1 MLLSL
6 DILVMESF
14 NSFNNLFLDV
24 WNNGVFGINATDI
37 IISLAI
43 FLFFYLL
50 RRLIARFIL
59 NRISRIVTKT
69 KNQIDDA
76 VIEVLDGPLKFF
88 PVVIGFFIASSY
100 LNLSDQKQEF
110 IDLFNRSLITVFIFW
125 LLHQL
130 IIPFSF
136 VIKKFESKISKPLV
150 DWTLKGLK
158 ILVIVLGSVAILELW
173 GIRVGPV
180 IAGLGLLGVAVALG
194 AQDLFKNLISG
205 IMILMEK
212 RFTIGDVILV
222 SNEVEGVVE
231 QIGFRSTLVRRFDST
246 PVMVPNYKFAEQSV
260 TNYTRRHHRRI
271 RWLIGL
277 EYRTTIDQL
286 RTIRNR
292 IYDLINNEKDFAKNE
307 NASFYVRIDS
317 FSDSSIDILIQAFTV
332 TNDWGEFL
340 KIKENLAIKIIEIVE
355 ENNGGFAFPSQSIYI
370 ESSPTDKPEIFN
382 SKLKM

>member
-1 MLLSL
+1 
-6 DILVMESF
+6 METF
-14 NSFNNLFLDV
+14 NSFNTLFLDV
-24 WNNGVFGINATDI
+24 WNNGAFGINVTDI
-37 IISLAI
+37 IVSFII
-43 FLFFYLL
+43 FLLFYLL

-59 NRISRIVTKT
+59 NRLSRIVTRTTNK
-69 KNQIDDA
+69 IDDA

-100 LNLSDQKQEF
+100 LDLSNENQNF
-110 IDLFNRSLITVFIFW
+110 IDLLNRSLITIFIFW

-136 VIKKFESKISKPLV
+136 FIKNFESKISKPLV
-150 DWTLKGLK
+150 DWTLKGLR
-158 ILVIVLGSVAILELW
+158 ILVFILGSVAILELW

-180 IAGLGLLGVAVALG
+180 IAGLGLFGVAVALG

-212 RFTIGDVILV
+212 RFTVGDVILV
-222 SNEVEGVVE
+222 SGEVEGVVE

-286 RTIRNR
+286 RDIRKE
-292 IYDLINNEKDFAKNE
+292 ISTLIENENDFAKNE

-317 FSDSSIDILIQAFTV
+317 FSDSSIDMLVQTFTV

-340 KIKENLAIKIIEIVE
+340 KIKESLAVKIIEIVE
-355 ENNGGFAFPSQSIYI
+355 KNSAGFAFPSQSLYV
-370 ESSPTDKPEIFN
+370 EKFPNDKPEIFN
-382 SKLKM
+382 PKKDN

>member
-1 MLLSL
+1 
-6 DILVMESF
+6 MESF
-14 NSFNNLFLDV
+14 NSFTNLFLDV

-37 IISLAI
+37 IVSLVI
-43 FLFFYLL
+43 FLLFYLL

-59 NRISRIVTKT
+59 NRLSRIVSKT
-69 KNQIDDA
+69 SNQIDDA
-76 VIEVLDGPLKFF
+76 VIEVLDGPLKFL
-88 PVVIGFFIASSY
+88 PVVLGFFIASSY
-100 LNLSDQKQEF
+100 LDVSDNNQDF
-110 IDLFNRSLITVFIFW
+110 LDLLNRSLITIFIFW

-136 VIKKFESKISKPLV
+136 VIKNFESKISKPLV

-158 ILVIVLGSVAILELW
+158 ILVIVLGAVAILELW

-180 IAGLGLLGVAVALG
+180 IAGLGLFGVAVALG

-212 RFTIGDVILV
+212 RFTVGDVILV
-222 SNEVEGVVE
+222 SGEVEGVVE

-277 EYRTTIDQL
+277 EYRTSIDQL
-286 RTIRNR
+286 KNIREE
-292 IYDLINNEKDFAKNE
+292 INNLIEKDDNFAKNQ

-317 FSDSSIDILIQAFTV
+317 FSDSSIDMLVQTFTV
-332 TNDWGEFL
+332 TNEWAEFL
-340 KIKENLAIKIIEIVE
+340 KIKENLAVKIIEIVE
-355 ENNGGFAFPSQSIYI
+355 NNEAGFAFPSQSLYV
-370 ESSPTDKPEIFN
+370 EKLSDEKTEIFN
-382 SKLKM
+382 PQSTKK

>member
-1 MLLSL
+1 MLVSL
-6 DILVMESF
+6 NILHMETF
-14 NSFNNLFLDV
+14 NSFNNLFFDV

-37 IISLAI
+37 IISLII
-43 FLFFYLL
+43 FLLFYLL

-59 NRISRIVTKT
+59 NRLSKLVIKTTTK
-69 KNQIDDA
+69 IDDA

-88 PVVIGFFIASSY
+88 PVVLGFFIASSY
-100 LNLSDQKQEF
+100 LDLSNQNQNF
-110 IDLFNRSLITVFIFW
+110 IDLLNRSLITIFIFW

-136 VIKKFESKISKPLV
+136 VIKNFESKISKPLV
-150 DWTLKGLK
+150 DWTLKGLR

-180 IAGLGLLGVAVALG
+180 IAGLGLFGVAVALG

-212 RFTIGDVILV
+212 RFTVGDVILV
-222 SNEVEGVVE
+222 SGEVEGVVE

-286 RTIRNR
+286 RIIRDN
-292 IYDLINNEKDFAKNE
+292 ISTVIENDKEFAKNK

-317 FSDSSIDILIQAFTV
+317 FSESSIDMLVQVFTV
-332 TNDWGEFL
+332 TNDWAEFL
-340 KIKENLAIKIIEIVE
+340 KIKENLAVKIIEIIE
-355 ENNGGFAFPSQSIYI
+355 KNNAGFAFPSQSLYL
-370 ESSPTDKPEIFN
+370 ESFPQDKPEIFN
-382 SKLKM
+382 PKSKM

>member
-1 MLLSL
+1 
-6 DILVMESF
+6 MESF
-14 NSFNNLFLDV
+14 NSFNDLFLDV
-24 WNNGVFGINATDI
+24 WQNGVFGINATDI
-37 IISLAI
+37 IVSLII

-59 NRISRIVTKT
+59 NKLSKIVTKT
-69 KNQIDDA
+69 TTKIDDA

-100 LNLSDQKQEF
+100 LDLSEENQDF
-110 IDLFNRSLITVFIFW
+110 LDLLNRSLITIFIFW

-136 VIKKFESKISKPLV
+136 VIKNFESKISKPLV

-158 ILVIVLGSVAILELW
+158 ILVIVLGTVAILELW

-180 IAGLGLLGVAVALG
+180 IAGLGLFGVAVALG

-212 RFTIGDVILV
+212 RFTVGDVILV
-222 SNEVEGVVE
+222 SGEVEGVVE

-277 EYRTTIDQL
+277 EYKTTTDQL
-286 RTIRNR
+286 RKIRNE
-292 IYDLINNEKDFAKNE
+292 INELIENEKDFAKNE
-307 NASFYVRIDS
+307 NAGFYVRIDS
-317 FSDSSIDILIQAFTV
+317 FSDSSIDMLVQAFTV
-332 TNDWGEFL
+332 TNDWGQFL
-340 KIKENLAIKIIEIVE
+340 EIKEKLAVKLIEIVE
-355 ENNGGFAFPSQSIYI
+355 KNSAGFAFPSQSIYF
-370 ESSPTDKPEIFN
+370 ENFPNDKPEIFN
-382 SKLKM
+382 PESKN

>member
-1 MLLSL
+1 
-6 DILVMESF
+6 METF
-14 NSFNNLFLDV
+14 NSFTDLFLDV

-37 IISLAI
+37 IVSLVI
-43 FLFFYLL
+43 FLLFYLL

-59 NRISRIVTKT
+59 NRLSRIVSKT
-69 KNQIDDA
+69 SNQIDDA
-76 VIEVLDGPLKFF
+76 VIEVLDGPLKFL
-88 PVVIGFFIASSY
+88 PVVLGFFIASSY
-100 LNLSDQKQEF
+100 LDVSDNNQDF
-110 IDLFNRSLITVFIFW
+110 LDLLNRSLITIFIFW

-136 VIKKFESKISKPLV
+136 VIKNFESKISKPLV

-158 ILVIVLGSVAILELW
+158 ILVIVLGAVAILELW

-180 IAGLGLLGVAVALG
+180 IAGLGLFGVAVALG
-194 AQDLFKNLISG
+194 AQDLFKYLISG

-212 RFTIGDVILV
+212 RFTVGDVILV
-222 SNEVEGVVE
+222 SGEVEGVVE

-277 EYRTTIDQL
+277 EYRTSIDQL
-286 RTIRNR
+286 KNIR
-292 IYDLINNEKDFAKNE
+292 DEINNLIEKDDNFAKNK

-317 FSDSSIDILIQAFTV
+317 FSDSSIDMLVQTFTV
-332 TNDWGEFL
+332 TNEWAEFL
-340 KIKENLAIKIIEIVE
+340 KIKENLAVKIIEIVE
-355 ENNGGFAFPSQSIYI
+355 NNEAGFAFPSQSLYV
-370 ESSPTDKPEIFN
+370 EKLSDEKTEIFN
-382 SKLKM
+382 PQSTNK

>member
-1 MLLSL
+1 
-6 DILVMESF
+6 METF
-14 NSFNNLFLDV
+14 NSFTDLFLDV

-37 IISLAI
+37 IVSLII
-43 FLFFYLL
+43 FLLFYLL

-59 NRISRIVTKT
+59 NRLSRIVSRTS
-69 KNQIDDA
+69 NQVDDA
-76 VIEVLDGPLKFF
+76 VIEVLDGPLKFL
-88 PVVIGFFIASSY
+88 PVVLGFFIASSY
-100 LNLSDQKQEF
+100 LDLSDNNQDF
-110 IDLFNRSLITVFIFW
+110 LDLLNRSLITIFIFW

-136 VIKKFESKISKPLV
+136 VIKNFESKISKPLV

-158 ILVIVLGSVAILELW
+158 ILVIVLGAVAILELW

-180 IAGLGLLGVAVALG
+180 IAGLGLFGVAVALG

-212 RFTIGDVILV
+212 RFTVGDVILV
-222 SNEVEGVVE
+222 SGEVEGVVE

-277 EYRTTIDQL
+277 EYRTSIDQL
-286 RTIRNR
+286 KNIR
-292 IYDLINNEKDFAKNE
+292 DEINNLIEKDDNFAKNQ

-317 FSDSSIDILIQAFTV
+317 FSDSSIDMLVQTFTV
-332 TNDWGEFL
+332 TNEWAEFL
-340 KIKENLAIKIIEIVE
+340 KIKENLAVKIIEIVE
-355 ENNGGFAFPSQSIYI
+355 NNEAGFAFPSQSLYV
-370 ESSPTDKPEIFN
+370 EKLSDEKTEIFN
-382 SKLKM
+382 PQSTKK

>member
-1 MLLSL
+1 
-6 DILVMESF
+6 METF
-14 NSFNNLFLDV
+14 NSFTDLFLDV

-37 IISLAI
+37 IVSLVI
-43 FLFFYLL
+43 FLLFYLL

-59 NRISRIVTKT
+59 NRLSRIVSKT
-69 KNQIDDA
+69 SNQIDDA
-76 VIEVLDGPLKFF
+76 VIEVLDGPLKFL
-88 PVVIGFFIASSY
+88 PVVLGFFIASSY
-100 LNLSDQKQEF
+100 LDVSDNNQDF
-110 IDLFNRSLITVFIFW
+110 LDLLNRSLITIFIFW

-136 VIKKFESKISKPLV
+136 VIKNFESKISKPLV

-158 ILVIVLGSVAILELW
+158 ILVIVLGAVAILELW

-180 IAGLGLLGVAVALG
+180 IAGLGLFGVAVALG

-212 RFTIGDVILV
+212 RFTVGDVILV
-222 SNEVEGVVE
+222 SGEVEGVVE

-277 EYRTTIDQL
+277 EYRTSIDQL
-286 RTIRNR
+286 KNIR
-292 IYDLINNEKDFAKNE
+292 DEINNLIEKDDNFAKNQ

-317 FSDSSIDILIQAFTV
+317 FSDSSIDMLVQTFTV
-332 TNDWGEFL
+332 TNDWAEFL
-340 KIKENLAIKIIEIVE
+340 KIKENLAVKIIEIVE
-355 ENNGGFAFPSQSIYI
+355 NNEAGFAFPSQSLYV
-370 ESSPTDKPEIFN
+370 EKLSDEKTEIFN
-382 SKLKM
+382 PQSTKK

>member
-1 MLLSL
+1 
-6 DILVMESF
+6 METF
-14 NSFNNLFLDV
+14 NSFTYLFLDV

-37 IISLAI
+37 IVSLVI
-43 FLFFYLL
+43 FLLFYLL

-59 NRISRIVTKT
+59 NRLSRIVSKT
-69 KNQIDDA
+69 SNQIDDA
-76 VIEVLDGPLKFF
+76 VIEVLDGPLKFL
-88 PVVIGFFIASSY
+88 PVVLGFFIASSY
-100 LNLSDQKQEF
+100 LDVSDNNQDF
-110 IDLFNRSLITVFIFW
+110 LDLLNRSLITIFIFW

-136 VIKKFESKISKPLV
+136 VIKNFESKISKPLV

-180 IAGLGLLGVAVALG
+180 IAGLGLFGVAVALG

-212 RFTIGDVILV
+212 RFTVGDIILV
-222 SNEVEGVVE
+222 SGEVEGVVE

-277 EYRTTIDQL
+277 EYRTSIDQL
-286 RTIRNR
+286 KKIR
-292 IYDLINNEKDFAKNE
+292 DEINNLIEKDDNFAKNQ

-317 FSDSSIDILIQAFTV
+317 FSDSSIDMLVQTFTV
-332 TNDWGEFL
+332 TNEWAEFL
-340 KIKENLAIKIIEIVE
+340 KIKENLAVKIIEIVE
-355 ENNGGFAFPSQSIYI
+355 NNEAGFAFPSQSLYV
-370 ESSPTDKPEIFN
+370 EKLSDEKTEIFN
-382 SKLKM
+382 PQSTKK

>member
-1 MLLSL
+1 
-6 DILVMESF
+6 MESF
-14 NSFNNLFLDV
+14 NSFTNLFLDV

-37 IISLAI
+37 IVSLVI
-43 FLFFYLL
+43 FLLFYLL

-59 NRISRIVTKT
+59 NRLSKIVSRTS
-69 KNQIDDA
+69 NQIDDA

-100 LNLSDQKQEF
+100 LDISDNNQDF
-110 IDLFNRSLITVFIFW
+110 LDLLNRSLITIFIFW

-136 VIKKFESKISKPLV
+136 VIKNFESKISKPLV

-158 ILVIVLGSVAILELW
+158 ILVIVLGAVAILELW

-180 IAGLGLLGVAVALG
+180 IAGLGLFGVAVALG

-212 RFTIGDVILV
+212 RFTVGDVILV
-222 SNEVEGVVE
+222 SGEVEGVVE

-277 EYRTTIDQL
+277 EYRTSIDQL
-286 RTIRNR
+286 KNIR
-292 IYDLINNEKDFAKNE
+292 DEINNLIEKDDNFAKNQ

-317 FSDSSIDILIQAFTV
+317 FSDSSIDMLVQTFTV
-332 TNDWGEFL
+332 TNEWAEFL
-340 KIKENLAIKIIEIVE
+340 KIKENLAVKIIEIVE
-355 ENNGGFAFPSQSIYI
+355 NNEAGFAFPSQSLYV
-370 ESSPTDKPEIFN
+370 EKLSDEKTEIFN
-382 SKLKM
+382 PQSTKK

>member
-1 MLLSL
+1 
-6 DILVMESF
+6 METF
-14 NSFNNLFLDV
+14 NSFTDLFLDV

-37 IISLAI
+37 IVSLVI
-43 FLFFYLL
+43 FLLFYLL

-59 NRISRIVTKT
+59 NRLSRIVSKT
-69 KNQIDDA
+69 SNQIDDA
-76 VIEVLDGPLKFF
+76 VIEVLDGPLKFL
-88 PVVIGFFIASSY
+88 PVVLGFFIASSY
-100 LNLSDQKQEF
+100 LDVSDNNQDF
-110 IDLFNRSLITVFIFW
+110 LDLLNRSLITIFIFW

-136 VIKKFESKISKPLV
+136 VIKNFESKISKPLV

-158 ILVIVLGSVAILELW
+158 ILVIVLGAVAILELW

-180 IAGLGLLGVAVALG
+180 IAGLGLFGVAVALG

-212 RFTIGDVILV
+212 RFTVGDVILV
-222 SNEVEGVVE
+222 SGEVEGVVE

-277 EYRTTIDQL
+277 EYRTSIDQL
-286 RTIRNR
+286 KNIR
-292 IYDLINNEKDFAKNE
+292 DEINNLIEKDDNFAKNQ

-317 FSDSSIDILIQAFTV
+317 FSDSSIDMLVQTFTV
-332 TNDWGEFL
+332 TNEWAEFL
-340 KIKENLAIKIIEIVE
+340 KIKENLAVKIIEIVE
-355 ENNGGFAFPSQSIYI
+355 NNHAGFAFPSQSLYV
-370 ESSPTDKPEIFN
+370 EKLSDEKTEIFN
-382 SKLKM
+382 PQSTKK

>member
-1 MLLSL
+1 
-6 DILVMESF
+6 MESF
-14 NSFNNLFLDV
+14 NTFTDLFLDV

-37 IISLAI
+37 IVSLVI
-43 FLFFYLL
+43 FLLFYLL

-59 NRISRIVTKT
+59 NRLSKIVSRTS
-69 KNQIDDA
+69 NQIDDA

-100 LNLSDQKQEF
+100 LDISDNNQDF
-110 IDLFNRSLITVFIFW
+110 LDLLNRSLITIFIFW

-136 VIKKFESKISKPLV
+136 VIKNFESKISKPLV

-158 ILVIVLGSVAILELW
+158 ILVIVLGAVAILELW

-180 IAGLGLLGVAVALG
+180 IAGLGLFGVAVALG

-212 RFTIGDVILV
+212 RFTVGDVILV
-222 SNEVEGVVE
+222 SGEVEGVVE

-277 EYRTTIDQL
+277 EYKTTIDQL
-286 RTIRNR
+286 KNIRDDINN
-292 IYDLINNEKDFAKNE
+292 LINKNDNFAKND
-307 NASFYVRIDS
+307 NAGFYVRIDS
-317 FSDSSIDILIQAFTV
+317 FSSSSIDMLVQAFTV
-332 TNDWGEFL
+332 TNDWAQYL
-340 KIKENLAIKIIEIVE
+340 QIKEDLAVQIINIVE
-355 ENNGGFAFPSQSIYI
+355 KNRAAFAFPSQSLYV
-370 ESSPTDKPEIFN
+370 ESIPNDNIEIFN
-382 SKLKM
+382 SIKKK

>member
-1 MLLSL
+1 
-6 DILVMESF
+6 METF
-14 NSFNNLFLDV
+14 NSFTDLFFDV

-37 IISLAI
+37 IVSLVI
-43 FLFFYLL
+43 FLLFYLL

-59 NRISRIVTKT
+59 NRLSRIVSKT
-69 KNQIDDA
+69 SNQIDDA
-76 VIEVLDGPLKFF
+76 VIEVLDGPLKFL
-88 PVVIGFFIASSY
+88 PVVLGFFIASSY
-100 LNLSDQKQEF
+100 LDVSDNNQDF
-110 IDLFNRSLITVFIFW
+110 LDLLNRSLITIFIFW

-136 VIKKFESKISKPLV
+136 VIKNFESKISKPLV

-158 ILVIVLGSVAILELW
+158 ILVIVLGAVAILELW

-180 IAGLGLLGVAVALG
+180 IAGLGLFGVAVALG

-212 RFTIGDVILV
+212 RFTVGDVILV
-222 SNEVEGVVE
+222 SGEVEGVVE

-246 PVMVPNYKFAEQSV
+246 PVMIPNYKFAEQSV

-277 EYRTTIDQL
+277 EYRTSIDQL
-286 RTIRNR
+286 KNIR
-292 IYDLINNEKDFAKNE
+292 DEINNLIEKDDNFAKNQ

-317 FSDSSIDILIQAFTV
+317 FSDSSIDMLVQTFTV
-332 TNDWGEFL
+332 TNEWAEFL
-340 KIKENLAIKIIEIVE
+340 KIKENLAVKIIEIVE
-355 ENNGGFAFPSQSIYI
+355 NNEAGFAFPSQSLYV
-370 ESSPTDKPEIFN
+370 EKLSDEKTEIFN
-382 SKLKM
+382 PQSTKK

>member
-1 MLLSL
+1 
-6 DILVMESF
+6 METF
-14 NSFNNLFLDV
+14 NSFTDLFLDV
-24 WNNGVFGINATDI
+24 WNNGVFGINASDI
-37 IISLAI
+37 IVSLLI
-43 FLFFYLL
+43 FLLFYLL

-59 NRISRIVTKT
+59 NRLSRIVSKT
-69 KNQIDDA
+69 SNQIDDA

-88 PVVIGFFIASSY
+88 PVVLGFFIASSY
-100 LNLSDQKQEF
+100 LDVSDNNQDF
-110 IDLFNRSLITVFIFW
+110 LDLLNRSLITIFIFW

-136 VIKKFESKISKPLV
+136 VIKNFESKISKPLV

-180 IAGLGLLGVAVALG
+180 IAGLGLFGVAVALG

-212 RFTIGDVILV
+212 RFTVGDVILV
-222 SNEVEGVVE
+222 SGEVEGVVE

-286 RTIRNR
+286 KKIRDEINT
-292 IYDLINNEKDFAKNE
+292 LIEKDDNFAKNQ

-317 FSDSSIDILIQAFTV
+317 FSDSSIDMLVQTFTV
-332 TNDWGEFL
+332 TNEWAEFL
-340 KIKENLAIKIIEIVE
+340 KIKENLAVKIIEIVE
-355 ENNGGFAFPSQSIYI
+355 NNEAGFAFPSQSLYV
-370 ESSPTDKPEIFN
+370 EKLSDEKTEIFN
-382 SKLKM
+382 PQSTKN

>member
-1 MLLSL
+1 
-6 DILVMESF
+6 MESF
-14 NSFNNLFLDV
+14 NSFTNLFFDV

-37 IISLAI
+37 IISLII

-59 NRISRIVTKT
+59 NKLSRIVTSTTT
-69 KNQIDDA
+69 KLDDA

-100 LNLSDQKQEF
+100 LNLSDDNQNF
-110 IDLFNRSLITVFIFW
+110 IDLLNRSLITIFIFW

-136 VIKKFESKISKPLV
+136 VIKNFESKISKPLV

-158 ILVIVLGSVAILELW
+158 ILVIILGSVAILELW

-180 IAGLGLLGVAVALG
+180 IAGLGLFGVAVALG

-212 RFTIGDVILV
+212 RFTVGDVILV
-222 SNEVEGVVE
+222 SGEVEGVVE

-277 EYRTTIDQL
+277 EYRTTVVQL
-286 RTIRNR
+286 RSIRSE
-292 IYDLINNEKDFAKNE
+292 INNLIENENDFAKNQ
-307 NASFYVRIDS
+307 NAGYYVRIDS
-317 FSDSSIDILIQAFTV
+317 FSESSIDMLVQAFTV
-332 TNDWGEFL
+332 TNDWAEFL
-340 KIKENLAIKIIEIVE
+340 KIKEDLAVKIIEIVE
-355 ENNGGFAFPSQSIYI
+355 SNNAGFAFPSQSLYL
-370 ESSPTDKPEIFN
+370 ENFPNDKPEIFN
-382 SKLKM
+382 PKSKNK